1 MFIAVVCSG
10 AAKTAEMAFHCP
22 VSLCV
27 CLTDDGSGIR
37 MLLEGGET
45 LMKSGLLSHC
55 KNINVS
61 TFRNTVAA
69 CLETQ
74 GMRRRAV
81 RRAQLSRPLPSGRS
95 AGRRSPSCGR
105 EL

>member
-1 MFIAVVCSG
+1 
-10 AAKTAEMAFHCP
+10 MAFHCP

-55 KNINVS
+55 KNINMS
-61 TFRNTVAA
+61 TFRNTMAA
-69 CLETQ
+69 CPDTQ
-74 GMRRRAV
+74 GMRRLVVGARSSRGLSLLAEARGTA
-81 RRAQLSRPLPSGRS
+81 RRPV
-95 AGRRSPSCGR
+95 AGSFRG
-105 EL
+105 L